1 MEEPEPRSTSWS
13 HARLRRLEA
22 EAIRDALLF
31 VSGQLQASL
40 YGPPVGGN
48 SDRRSVYVR
57 VRRNQLD
64 PFLRIF
70 DFPEPYTATGRR
82 DATNVPAQSLT
93 MMNDPRVR
101 RAAEAWAERLLADES
116 IRSDLQRAQHMLT
129 MAFGRP
135 PLPAEVRRAL
145 DYAHDIR
152 RDVRTTRQLRDAR
165 QQETKAEDKA
175 RGSLLEKPEA
185 QQAWAELARAIF
197 NLKEFI
203 YLK

>member
-1 MEEPEPRSTSWS
+1 M
-13 HARLRRLEA
+13 
-22 EAIRDALLF
+22 
-31 VSGQLQASL
+31 
-40 YGPPVGGN
+40 GGN

-57 VRRNQLD
+57 VRRNRLD

-101 RAAEAWAERLLADES
+101 GAAEAWAERLLADES

-145 DYAHDIR
+145 EYAHDIR
-152 RDVRTTRQLRDAR
+152 RDERTTRQLRDAR
-165 QQETKAEDKA
+165 QQEIKAEDKA